1 MRNSKALVVAL
12 VSLVIIRGAAL
23 AQPASAEAPPLEG
36 LRATEAPAF
45 SILGLSPTEIQK
57 PSTPKEVAVSLAQFL
72 DKEGA
77 LQIPDD
83 LAVQV
88 APYWLFVAK
97 PKESDKEDYSAFGVR
112 GAKQLLRNATLSLAT
127 AGVEGSDGRS
137 LGGGVASHVGWGGRP
152 ASDCTEK
159 DDQRKQDA
167 WREGEVAYRAHLAQE
182 RSTLFDR
189 RSQLEQMRSTAL
201 ATDAEKATQQ
211 GDKSPRDAAIDD
223 SLDDLGK
230 RLEEI
235 EAKMQVLDED
245 ESNQERTRARLF
257 AMGTAENKVNAR
269 VRAEKQPFVAAES
282 ARVNA
287 ASRAARQACA
297 ESLTAH
303 PHSLALAAAWAWQF
317 PDMTGGDGDLV
328 TQAYWAT
335 YAWSSGRWSALGL
348 ARLRFEE
355 AVVGWDGF
363 VDGGGR
369 VRYGGK
375 GAAISIEALGRLQ
388 VRGEDK
394 QDARSRLALVAEL
407 ELKADNWLSLTLGKT
422 FESEG
427 PVALVSLTSSFGT
440 PEVAP
445 LSTK

>member
-1 MRNSKALVVAL
+1 MSNMKWIGVLVAMGVELWLVEPVSAQEAPVPEGTPVPAAIAEAAAAPVA
-12 VSLVIIRGAAL
+12 AA
-23 AQPASAEAPPLEG
+23 AVADAPTSAESLEA
-36 LRATEAPAF
+36 LRAPEGPAF
-45 SILGLSPTEIQK
+45 AILGLAPSEIQR
-57 PSTPKEVAVSLAQFL
+57 PTTSKEVAVSLSQFL
-72 DKEGA
+72 EEDGDVR
-77 LQIPDD
+77 IPDSF
-83 LAVQV
+83 AMQV
-88 APYWLFVAK
+88 APYWVWPRDALTYEQFAA
-97 PKESDKEDYSAFGVR
+97 S
-112 GAKQLLRNATLSLAT
+112 GAGQLLQNLTLSLAAANAGASSLHDLG
-127 AGVEGSDGRS
+127 AGVGTH
-137 LGGGVASHVGWGGRP
+137 LGWGGR
-152 ASDCTEK
+152 SVKRCN
-159 DDQRKQDA
+159 DDDGARKSLLRAAEQS
-167 WREGEVAYRAHLAQE
+167 EVAMEGIAGLAPADLQK
-182 RSTLFDR
+182 L
-189 RSQLEQMRSTAL
+189 
-201 ATDAEKATQQ
+201 K
-211 GDKSPRDAAIDD
+211 DAARA
-223 SLDDLGK
+223 K
-230 RLEEI
+230 KKEEL
-235 EAKMQVLDED
+235 Q
-245 ESNQERTRARLF
+245 NQF
-257 AMGTAENKVNAR
+257 G
-269 VRAEKQPFVAAES
+269 
-282 ARVNA
+282 
-287 ASRAARQACA
+287 AARQACA